1 MKKLNKNQN
10 IKNIKKKLKN
20 KRTIHDKYGDKI
32 EKIINY
38 DKDKPPHW

>member
-1 MKKLNKNQN
+1 LEKLNKNQN
-10 IKNIKKKLKN
+10 IKKTEN

-32 EKIINY
+32 EKIIDY